1 MRFEPLASLCYRV
14 TGAQLRRKQGGSVLG
29 QLAASEA
36 SFSACQIITRSRL
49 RLPQALATAPRPTQ
63 SAALGP
69 ALADQTGLV
78 FDIL

>member
-49 RLPQALATAPRPTQ
+49 RLPQA
-63 SAALGP
+63 SASPAANPIRRAGP
-69 ALADQTGLV
+69 ALADQTGRV